1 MQNEVRDAII
11 ENGLLTR
18 GDRCIIAVSGGADSM
33 GLLHVLVRLNGIFKV
48 NYRVVH
54 VHHGLRGA
62 EADRDA
68 NFVKNACLRYNIP
81 CRIIRVNVLDFAQSR
96 KLSIEEAA
104 RYLRYQALENEAVQW
119 ETEADTEK
127 QVKIAVAHNREDNAE
142 TILMQAARGSG
153 LRGLSGMQYVRKRI
167 IRPLLDIPREEI
179 EKYLVKEDESWIN
192 DSTNAETEYTRNR
205 IRHDILP
212 LIISEV
218 NNGAVENITR
228 AGKLVGQA
236 DSYIN
241 SQASKILE
249 ENVYEEDSAYC
260 FPLDILKK
268 QVPIIQSYIVKL
280 LLAKINKT
288 MKNITSKNIDDI
300 TGLIDSETGKRI
312 DLPYRL
318 AAERDYE
325 SIKVYRRE
333 LPSMDHADES
343 EDNGHFEFTTFDYKG
358 QKAPE
363 EKYTKWFDYD
373 KIDEPMEIRFR
384 QAGDYFKLKGVGK
397 KSLRTYMT
405 DAKIPNDIRDEIPV
419 IAAGNHVMWLVGYRI
434 SEAYKID
441 KSTKTI
447 VEIKYIKETN

>member
-1 MQNEVRDAII
+1 M
-11 ENGLLTR
+11 
-18 GDRCIIAVSGGADSM
+18 
-33 GLLHVLVRLNGIFKV
+33 
-48 NYRVVH
+48 
-54 VHHGLRGA
+54 
-62 EADRDA
+62 
-68 NFVKNACLRYNIP
+68 
-81 CRIIRVNVLDFAQSR
+81 
-96 KLSIEEAA
+96 
-104 RYLRYQALENEAVQW
+104 
-119 ETEADTEK
+119 
-127 QVKIAVAHNREDNAE
+127 AHNREDNAE

-192 DSTNAETEYTRNR
+192 DSTNAETEYTRNK

-212 LIISEV
+212 LIISGV
-218 NNGAVENITR
+218 NSGAVENITR

-236 DSYIN
+236 DNYIN

-249 ENVYEEDSAYC
+249 ENVYEEDSAYY

-280 LLAKINKT
+280 LIAKINKT

-333 LPSMDHADES
+333 LPSMDNADES

-397 KSLRTYMT
+397 KSIRTYMT
-405 DAKIPNDIRDEIPV
+405 DAKIPNDIRDDIPL
-419 IAAGNHVMWLVGYRI
+419 IAAGSHVMWLVGYRI
-434 SEAYKID
+434 SEAYKVD
-441 KSTKTI
+441 KSTKTVI
-447 VEIKYIKETN
+447 EIKYIKETN